1 MRINGKEVKTN
12 GYYAFDGCHKI
23 YIIEDFND
31 MQEAQEYEYQALEIR
46 TLPSVY
52 HNSCPLRFINNWKL
66 NKTYVGQ
73 GEDAEFEGFDT
84 EE

>member
-23 YIIEDFND
+23 YIIEDFDD
-31 MQEAQEYEYQALEIR
+31 MQKAQEYEYQVLEIR

-52 HNSCPLRFINNWKL
+52 YNSCPLRFINNWKL
-66 NKTYVGQ
+66 TKAYVGQ
-73 GEDAEFEGFDT
+73 GEDAEFEGFSIKV
-84 EE
+84 